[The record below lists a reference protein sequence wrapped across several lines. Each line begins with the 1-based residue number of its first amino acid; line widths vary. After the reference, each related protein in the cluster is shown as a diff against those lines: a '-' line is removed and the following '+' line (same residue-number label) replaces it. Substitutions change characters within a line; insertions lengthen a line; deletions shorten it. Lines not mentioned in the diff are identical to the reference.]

1 MLRLSKNDWLP
12 AGEIDG
18 IAKPP
23 PDSGCARR
31 KHRFSQLRS
40 CARPKC
46 SGSPIPIEDISN
58 VHDDYLLLSS
68 DNGSDYFVINAPCV
82 RVDRQ
87 TFGTNL
93 HFFLFDRL
101 IKNKGLQTGTVYV
114 RSYRTFSNIQYVNVK
129 MSRGDGWYDSVSGGN
144 PIAGMYDEP
153 FGGTIDA
160 WNDVYATSGTPED
173 FNAKL
178 NASFHAYGE
187 SNKTMPSTVPAA
199 FWKSNQPFDQTH
211 DVMTYYLIHFGVN
224 PTASVSLIRFNVGLQ
239 REVQHIK
246 LSIYSNVE
254 TLSGDYEFVP
264 N

>member
-1 MLRLSKNDWLP
+1 MGSPSLLLIAVVLAASIGFLSF
-12 AGEIDG
+12 
-18 IAKPP
+18 
-23 PDSGCARR
+23 ARA
-31 KHRFSQLRS
+31 QDQ
-40 CARPKC
+40 C

-199 FWKSNQPFDQTH
+199 FWKSNQPFDQTT
-211 DVMTYYLIHFGVN
+211 ML
-224 PTASVSLIRFNVGLQ
+224 
-239 REVQHIK
+239 
-246 LSIYSNVE
+246 
-254 TLSGDYEFVP
+254 
-264 N
+264 